1 MTKSLL
7 KECAGKYID
16 EKRDEVNKIK
26 EISKIIQSEQKNE
39 LGRNLQVFLALN
51 REEKNLR
58 RELVDK
64 QVEVE
69 FKER

>member
-16 EKRDEVNKIK
+16 DKRDEVNKIK

-39 LGRNLQVFLALN
+39 LGRNL
-51 REEKNLR
+51 
-58 RELVDK
+58 
-64 QVEVE
+64 
-69 FKER
+69 